1 MGESS
6 KLGEIAEQL
15 PIKEAYN
22 DLLHPAAAAVGQ
34 TLSYPFRAVNLLL
47 SPFQKWLIQ
56 GETRMEEMSR
66 LVSEELKNVPQEK
79 LTEPER
85 YVVVPAMQAFS
96 YSMDCDELKKMYA
109 KLLAKS
115 IHADEK
121 GNVHPSYVEII
132 KQMSPLDA
140 KSLEF
145 IYQKENVP
153 MCNIRW
159 QKKSPIFWKECSK
172 FRSFSFG
179 RDCYLH
185 LFSMDEDGYSNQ
197 EITVSFENL
206 ERLSLIEI
214 KEQAPLHPK
223 YYQALNEHDLV
234 LYYENCAKSYPG
246 YNEREIALIAGFCRV
261 TAFGKSFAKVCLSD
275 NLGDTE

>member
-6 KLGEIAEQL
+6 TLGEIAEQL

-22 DLLHPAAAAVGQ
+22 DLVHPAAAAVGQ

-47 SPFQKWLIQ
+47 SPFQKWLIK
-56 GETRMEEMSR
+56 GEARMEEMSR
-66 LVSEELKNVPQEK
+66 LVSEELKDVPQEK
-79 LTEPER
+79 LTEPDS

-109 KLLAKS
+109 KLLAKA
-115 IHADEK
+115 IHVDQK

-140 KSLEF
+140 KSLAF
-145 IYQKENVP
+145 IYQQKSVP
-153 MCNIRW
+153 MCDIRW
-159 QKKSPIFWKECSK
+159 QKKSPILWAESPKC
-172 FRSFSFG
+172 RSFCFG
-179 RDCYLH
+179 RDCYVH
-185 LFSMDEDGYSNQ
+185 FFCVDEDGYSDQ

-206 ERLSLIEI
+206 ERLSLIQT
-214 KEQAPLHPK
+214 KEQARLDPK
-223 YYQALNEHDLV
+223 YYRDFNQSSLV
-234 LYYENCAKSYPG
+234 SFFEEEAKSYPE
-246 YNEREIALIAGFCRV
+246 YNEREIALIPGFSRI
-261 TAFGKSFAKVCLSD
+261 TAFGRAFANVCLSD

>member
-6 KLGEIAEQL
+6 NLGEIANQL

-22 DLLHPAAAAVGQ
+22 DLLHPAAAAFGQ

-56 GETRMEEMSR
+56 GEARLEEMSR
-66 LVSEELKNVPQEK
+66 LVSEELKNVPLEK
-79 LTEPER
+79 LTEPDP
-85 YVVVPAMQAFS
+85 YVAVPAMQAFS

-115 IHADEK
+115 IHIDEK
-121 GNVHPSYVEII
+121 DKVHPSYVEII

-145 IYQKENVP
+145 VYKEKSVP

-159 QKKSPIFWKECSK
+159 QKKSPRLWEESPKC
-172 FRSFSFG
+172 RHLMFG
-179 RDCYLH
+179 NDCYVH
-185 LFSMDEDGYSNQ
+185 FFWVAEDGYSDQ

-206 ERLSLIEI
+206 ERLSLIKI
-214 KEQAPLHPK
+214 KEGSHLDPK
-223 YYQALNEHDLV
+223 YYQGFNECDLV
-234 LYYENCAKSYPG
+234 SFFEELVKSRPEH
-246 YNEREIALIAGFCRV
+246 NEREIALIPGFCRL
-261 TAFGKSFAKVCLSD
+261 TAFGKNFAEICLAD
-275 NLGDTE
+275 NSGDAE